1 MKGYRA
7 VTIVVSLMA
16 LMLVGPLAAR
26 ATDQDQ
32 PDYLIAYPSFPKHY
46 PWALFLGTG
55 WAREKLERLRDLVER
70 RELINPFTRQPFDK
84 LKVFA
89 FGQKNPVFEGLR
101 IVTDHLEIHVL
112 SSWEEL
118 AEYQFDFAICHSNGC
133 TNAIDA
139 QRMGI
144 MRVDHL
150 FALGTDWTSKDF
162 RPGDLKGA
170 KLWFFVTKGD
180 PIWKIP
186 APNWAR
192 ISEDT
197 PGFTFSIPFDHPRE
211 IPKAIGNLFIRGRA
225 DPDRFPVIRLDPPKP
240 SRVHAI
246 FESYF
251 PAIRQWMERGGEVQA
266 EIIDLLRRGG
276 ALPLGNDDEKKIAP
290 FPPGGG
296 GGGPGGGLEN
306 PVQNTGG
313 GMFPS
318 VPSPDPRGGISAGIT
333 ISPNDFQSQ

>member
-1 MKGYRA
+1 MKGRCVIAIVISLVA
-7 VTIVVSLMA
+7 V
-16 LMLVGPLAAR
+16 MLAGPLAAR
-26 ATDQDQ
+26 AADQDL
-32 PDYLIAYPSFPKHY
+32 PDYLNARHSFPKHH

-55 WAREKLERLRDLVER
+55 WTQEKLEQVRDLVER
-70 RELINPFTRQPFDK
+70 RELINPFTGQPFDR

-89 FGQKNPVFEGLR
+89 FGHKNPVLEGLR

-118 AEYQFDFAICHSNGC
+118 EGYHFDFAICHSNGC

-162 RPGDLKGA
+162 RSGDLKGA
-170 KLWFFVTKGD
+170 RLVFFAMKGD

-192 ISEDT
+192 FSEDT
-197 PGFTFSIPFDHPRE
+197 PGLTFSIPWEHPKE
-211 IPKAIGNLFIRGRA
+211 ILTSLRNLLTQGRA
-225 DPDRFPVIRLDPPKP
+225 DPDRFPVIRLDSPKP

-251 PAIRQWMERGGEVQA
+251 PAIRKWMDSEGEAQA
-266 EIIDLLRRGG
+266 EIIAMLRQQG
-276 ALPLGNDDEKKIAP
+276 ALPIGDDDEKKIAP

-296 GGGPGGGLEN
+296 GPGGGLES
-306 PVQNTGG
+306 PVQSTGEG
-313 GMFPS
+313 IFPIT
-318 VPSPDPRGGISAGIT
+318 PSPDPRGGISAEIR
-333 ISPNDFQSQ
+333 INQQDFRSK

>member
-1 MKGYRA
+1 MKGHRVVA
-7 VTIVVSLMA
+7 VIVSLVVA
-16 LMLVGPLAAR
+16 MLAGELIAR
-26 ATDQDQ
+26 ADEQDFL
-32 PDYLIAYPSFPKHY
+32 DSINVRPSFREHY

-55 WAREKLERLRDLVER
+55 WTQEKLERLRDLVER
-70 RELINPFTRQPFDK
+70 GELINPFTGQPFDQ

-89 FGQKNPVFEGLR
+89 FGQKNLLAEMTR
-101 IVTDHLEIHVL
+101 IITDHLEIHVL
-112 SSWEEL
+112 SSWEDL
-118 AEYQFDFAICHSNGC
+118 AGYHFDFAICHSNGC

-162 RPGDLKGA
+162 RPGDLKGT

-197 PGFTFSIPFDHPRE
+197 PGFTFAIPFDHPKE
-211 IPKAIGNLFIRGRA
+211 IVKGLSNLFTQGRA
-225 DPDRFPVIRLDPPKP
+225 DPDRFPVIRLDSPKP
-240 SRVHAI
+240 PRVHAI

-251 PAIRQWMERGGEVQA
+251 PAIRKWMDSEGEVQA
-266 EIIDLLRRGG
+266 EIIDILRQHG
-276 ALPLGNDDEKKIAP
+276 ALPAGGDDEKKIAP